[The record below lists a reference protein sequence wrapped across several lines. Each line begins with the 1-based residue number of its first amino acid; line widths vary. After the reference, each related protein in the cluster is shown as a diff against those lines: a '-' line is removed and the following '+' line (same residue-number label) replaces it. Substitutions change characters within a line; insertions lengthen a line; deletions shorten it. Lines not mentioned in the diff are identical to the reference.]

1 MRSSLVL
8 CFVVLVA
15 FGFVVHG
22 SVASNAVGVYDLKK
36 GNFSVK
42 LTNWG
47 ATLISVVLPDKNGKL
62 IDVALGYDS
71 VNDYKNDSS
80 YIGATVGRV
89 ANRIGGAQFTLDGIH
104 YKLVAN
110 EGKNMLHGGK
120 IGFSDVVWKV
130 EKYQNE
136 GHAPHIIFAYRSY
149 DGEQGFPGD
158 LSVTVGYTLVGD
170 KQLRVTMKAKALNKA
185 TPVNLAQ
192 HTYWNLGGHNSG
204 DILSEEI
211 QIFASYFTPV
221 DSQLIPTGHI
231 VSVKGTPYDF
241 LKPHIVGSRIDK
253 LPHGYDINYVLE
265 AGSGNKMKKVAVVH
279 DKKSGIVMKLT
290 TNQPGV
296 QFYTANSLKN
306 VKGKGGFVY
315 QPHAALC
322 LETQAFPDSVNH
334 PNFPSTIVNPG
345 ETYKHHMVFKFSTSA
360 PHY

>member
-1 MRSSLVL
+1 MLFGKSRSIRMKAMLLTLSLPIT
-8 CFVVLVA
+8 A
-15 FGFVVHG
+15 MM
-22 SVASNAVGVYDLKK
+22 ANKVGIRIFFSFLLSLPFILVYDLL
-36 GNFSVK
+36 
-42 LTNWG
+42 LTFIF
-47 ATLISVVLPDKNGKL
+47 LQS
-62 IDVALGYDS
+62 
-71 VNDYKNDSS
+71 
-80 YIGATVGRV
+80 
-89 ANRIGGAQFTLDGIH
+89 FT
-104 YKLVAN
+104 
-110 EGKNMLHGGK
+110 
-120 IGFSDVVWKV
+120 
-130 EKYQNE
+130 
-136 GHAPHIIFAYRSY
+136 
-149 DGEQGFPGD
+149 GFPGD

-296 QFYTANSLKN
+296 QFYTANSLKD

>member
-1 MRSSLVL
+1 MKAMLLTLSLPT
-8 CFVVLVA
+8 A
-15 FGFVVHG
+15 
-22 SVASNAVGVYDLKK
+22 AMMANKVGIRIFLSFLLSLTFILVYDLL
-36 GNFSVK
+36 
-42 LTNWG
+42 LTFIF
-47 ATLISVVLPDKNGKL
+47 LQS
-62 IDVALGYDS
+62 
-71 VNDYKNDSS
+71 
-80 YIGATVGRV
+80 
-89 ANRIGGAQFTLDGIH
+89 FT
-104 YKLVAN
+104 
-110 EGKNMLHGGK
+110 
-120 IGFSDVVWKV
+120 
-130 EKYQNE
+130 
-136 GHAPHIIFAYRSY
+136 
-149 DGEQGFPGD
+149 GFPGD

>member
-1 MRSSLVL
+1 MKAMLLTLSLPITAMMANKVGIRI
-8 CFVVLVA
+8 FVSFLLSLS
-15 FGFVVHG
+15 FIL
-22 SVASNAVGVYDLKK
+22 VYDLL
-36 GNFSVK
+36 
-42 LTNWG
+42 LTFVF
-47 ATLISVVLPDKNGKL
+47 LQS
-62 IDVALGYDS
+62 
-71 VNDYKNDSS
+71 
-80 YIGATVGRV
+80 
-89 ANRIGGAQFTLDGIH
+89 FT
-104 YKLVAN
+104 
-110 EGKNMLHGGK
+110 
-120 IGFSDVVWKV
+120 
-130 EKYQNE
+130 
-136 GHAPHIIFAYRSY
+136 
-149 DGEQGFPGD
+149 GFPGD
-158 LSVTVGYTLVGD
+158 LYVTVGYTLVGD

-241 LKPHIVGSRIDK
+241 LKPHTVGGRIDK

-315 QPHAALC
+315 QPHAAVC

-334 PNFPSTIVNPG
+334 PSFPSTIVNPG